1 MTIKMGL
8 VENLME
14 ETIDQIVGRIR
25 ETTKENTE
33 TLAGTTETI
42 IITTATHQDS
52 ITDTVSPST
61 ECLTVIGVSM
71 EATHRNSTET
81 QSMISTDTESKRRW
95 TEHLTAGIMNTIR
108 GINLSSSFIFVC

>member
-1 MTIKMGL
+1 
-8 VENLME
+8 ME
-14 ETIDQIVGRIR
+14 ETPDMMPGMIR
-25 ETTKENTE
+25 ETFKENTE

-61 ECLTVIGVSM
+61 ECLITGVSM
-71 EATHRNSTET
+71 EATHRSSTET
-81 QSMISTDTESKRRW
+81 QSMISTDTESKHRW